1 MKRVG
6 VVIHPTRRVQDAV
19 DVLDRWTQ
27 DHGLEL
33 VQLLRTEQPAV
44 APPGEVSAC
53 DLIVALG
60 GDGTILKALH
70 ASAKTGTPVL
80 GVAYGS
86 LGALTTVPT
95 GELRAGL
102 DRFAAGDWDGRQLP
116 ALAVDGAEGR
126 IASALN
132 DLVLARGGGTQLIL
146 DVFLDGELYAR
157 LAGDG
162 IVVATPLGSSAY
174 SMAAGGS
181 LLAVGTNAFVC
192 TPLAMHGGS
201 APPLVAPDH
210 GELTLEVHPG
220 HSGFYLDIDGFR
232 IATGAE
238 RFAVTSQQ
246 AYATLVA
253 TDSSLTGLP
262 RLRLRGLISDSPR
275 LTSREHRAPGSS

>member
-1 MKRVG
+1 MERVG

-19 DVLDRWTQ
+19 DILDRWTQ
-27 DHGLEL
+27 ERGLEL
-33 VQLLRTEQPAV
+33 VQLLSTEQPAV
-44 APPGEVSAC
+44 APPGQVSAC

-102 DRFAAGDWDGRQLP
+102 DRFASGDWDRRHLP
-116 ALAVDGAEGR
+116 ALVVDGAEGQ
-126 IASALN
+126 IASAIN
-132 DLVLARGGGTQLIL
+132 DLVLARGGGTQLTL
-146 DVFLDGELYAR
+146 DVCVDGELYAR

-162 IVVATPLGSSAY
+162 VVVATPLGSSAY

-181 LLAVGTNAFVC
+181 LLATGTNAFVC
-192 TPLAMHGGS
+192 TPLAMHGGC
-201 APPLVAPDH
+201 APPLVVPDQS
-210 GELTLEVHPG
+210 EVTLDVHPG
-220 HSGFYLDIDGFR
+220 HSGFYVDIDGFR
-232 IATGAE
+232 IATDAE
-238 RFAVTSQQ
+238 RFAVTSEHD
-246 AYATLVA
+246 YAMLVGL
-253 TDSSLTGLP
+253 DSSRTDLP

-275 LTSREHRAPGSS
+275 LVGREQRAPDPS